1 MLLADDEVVEA
12 TSPVT
17 PLAPPSDTPPSD
29 TPPLSRKRRQRPA
42 VSPHHS
48 VATPP
53 AHFRGR
59 VGSDDLDVA
68 SVGSLGA
75 LLRASTIDE
84 DAAS

>member
-1 MLLADDEVVEA
+1 MTSAA
-12 TSPVT
+12 TAAFVTGVDMPV
-17 PLAPPSDTPPSD
+17 APGAKQKQA
-29 TPPLSRKRRQRPA
+29 RKRRQRPA

-59 VGSDDLDVA
+59 VGSDELDVA